1 VDVSPVVRQPRALAA
16 LLLGAVATLGVG
28 GRVASADVGRK
39 VVTLGEGPDGPA
51 IVSGLTSRFGAPY
64 SEGDS
69 SSFRGSLGPAPA
81 RSALLDAA
89 VKKRERDADLVARV
103 RHAERKVR
111 ADRAI
116 LVRTEKTKN
125 KTLVHVWLVDT
136 QGSGGAEVDEDVHVA
151 VGSSIDDEVSAAWSA
166 MAGSFQST
174 PEPGPSGTPPAAA
187 PPSSSTA
194 APGAGEASPASSA
207 TSASSASPGAGTAD
221 VAPDTTP
228 STPGPRTR
236 AGAFASVALQVVG
249 GSRHFSYVD
258 RLTGTLRP
266 YDLFVAPAVRIAADL
281 YPLSHLNIPV
291 VSGLGVQAD
300 YSRAFGLSSEDAS
313 GASVGTSW
321 QAFDVGL
328 RDRVALGESFLLGV
342 AGGFGDN
349 AFSFDGAI
357 TPAEQLPSVDYKFL
371 RAGIDGRYA
380 GGDLSIR
387 AAFGYRGVL
396 STGPVG
402 TLFPRATVGGIDAT
416 IGVAKMVAPGIEVSV
431 DLDYARFFYSLL
443 PQPGDPYVAGG
454 ALDEMA
460 SLSVGLAYLL

>member
-1 VDVSPVVRQPRALAA
+1 VVRHPHALAA
-16 LLLGAVATLGVG
+16 LLAGAAATLGFG
-28 GRVASADVGRK
+28 GFGGIASADEGRK

-51 IVSGLTSRFGAPY
+51 IVSGLTSKLGAPY

-69 SSFRGSLGPAPA
+69 SSFRGGLGPAPA
-81 RSALLDAA
+81 RSALLEAA
-89 VKKRERDADLVARV
+89 AKKRDRDADLVARV
-103 RHAERKVR
+103 RRAQRKVH

-116 LVRTEKTKN
+116 LVLTEKTKN
-125 KTLVHVWLVDT
+125 RTLVHVWLVDA
-136 QGSGGAEVDEDVHVA
+136 QGSGGAEVDEDVRVA
-151 VGSSIDDEVSAAWSA
+151 VGSSIDDEVGAAWSA
-166 MAGSFQST
+166 MAGSFQGA
-174 PEPGPSGTPPAAA
+174 PEPGPSEPPPAAA

-194 APGAGEASPASSA
+194 ASGAGEAANAS
-207 TSASSASPGAGTAD
+207 SASSASPGVGTAD
-221 VAPDTTP
+221 VASDTTP
-228 STPGPRTR
+228 STRGPRTR
-236 AGAFASVALQVVG
+236 AGAFASVGLQVVG

-266 YDLFVAPAVRIAADL
+266 YDLFVAPAVRIGADV
-281 YPLSHLNIPV
+281 YPFSHLNIPV
-291 VSGLGVQAD
+291 VSGLGVQGD

-328 RDRVALGESFLLGV
+328 RDRVAMGESFLLGV

-371 RAGIDGRYA
+371 RAGIDGRYT
-380 GGDLSIR
+380 GGDLSVR

-396 STGPVG
+396 STGPFG